1 MVIFVEFIG
10 SVCSMDD
17 DDAVFVLFKVEED
30 VNVSSPSSQEIK
42 GINIDEKNETGRSF
56 TTNGQTTSLEIC

>member
-10 SVCSMDD
+10 SVCSMDE

-30 VNVSSPSSQEIK
+30 VNVSSPSSQKIRR
-42 GINIDEKNETGRSF
+42 INIGEKNENERSF
-56 TTNGQTTSLEIC
+56 TTDGQTTSLEIC